1 MFLLPSKY
9 VAALLI
15 SFCAYLFTQFFIS
28 YNTCYGSSVCVP
40 YLYDVALLK
49 HTPTNMYFVNNLS
62 GWYCGEIFLKIFFS
76 IYLKNNFMKPHKIST
91 QSDNHGNKKLSEWAE
106 WVEILWGFTKFFFQQ
121 LLKISAFYLEK
132 QKSFIPKKKKI

>member
-9 VAALLI
+9 VAVLLI

-49 HTPTNMYFVNNLS
+49 HTPTNMHFDNNLS
-62 GWYCGEIFLKIFFS
+62 GWYCCQKFLHIFEKNINILLICIVYFYYFGGNFVLCRFNVHTPKSKFAQVRLFFS
-76 IYLKNNFMKPHKIST
+76 WTVERGRKSVYGLLTENA
-91 QSDNHGNKKLSEWAE
+91 LSRA
-106 WVEILWGFTKFFFQQ
+106 L
-121 LLKISAFYLEK
+121 
-132 QKSFIPKKKKI
+132 